1 MITLTLDW
9 HEVLWFLAGAMSGS
23 HLRWSAYEDMVNR
36 VWPQC
41 TEQERRSIFLI
52 MRRDLGYWWRPEG
65 FRGDD
70 PNLRGEGPWKA
81 AIKREQD
88 DACISH
94 AEREQARTKFKA
106 DNQGYAIDRTNPEAK
121 PRQVITDLT
130 PWRYFRQVLARF
142 DPDRQ
147 YAVTLRADSQK
158 EARTVYDDTQR
169 RGILIPRPDD
179 YCEGHRNGRLT
190 VTVRAYQWQQDYRID
205 WNKRCDPD
213 RIVSVEKMEIPDT
226 GEM

>member
-1 MITLTLDW
+1 MITLTFDW
-9 HEVLWFLAGAMSGS
+9 HEVLWFLAGAMQGS
-23 HLRWSAYEDMVNR
+23 HLRWSAYEDMVNC

-41 TEQERRSIFLI
+41 SEQERRCIFFI

-70 PNLRGEGPWKA
+70 PNLRGEGLWLA
-81 AIKREQD
+81 D
-88 DACISH
+88 D
-94 AEREQARTKFKA
+94 R
-106 DNQGYAIDRTNPEAK
+106 GYAIDRTDPDAK

-130 PWRYFRQVLARF
+130 PWMYFRQVLARF

-147 YAVTLRADSQK
+147 YAVTLRADSRK
-158 EARTVYDDTQR
+158 LADRVYKDARQ
-169 RGILIPRPDD
+169 RGILIPRDED
-179 YCEGHRNGRLT
+179 YGWKTPRSRT

-205 WNKRCDPD
+205 WNKRCDAD
-213 RIVSVEKMEIPDT
+213 RIVSVEKMEIPAT

>member
-9 HEVLWFLAGAMSGS
+9 HEILWWLSGAMSGS
-23 HLRWSAYEDMVNR
+23 HLRWSTYEDMVNR

-41 TEQERRSIFLI
+41 TEQERRSIFFV

-70 PNLRGEGPWKA
+70 PNLRGEGPWRA
-81 AIKREQD
+81 D
-88 DACISH
+88 D
-94 AEREQARTKFKA
+94 
-106 DNQGYAIDRTNPEAK
+106 QGYAIDRTDPEAK

-130 PWRYFRQVLARF
+130 PWMYFRQVLARF

-147 YAVTLRADSQK
+147 YAVTLQARSQT

-169 RGILIPRPDD
+169 RGILIPHDGD
-179 YCEGHRNGRLT
+179 YGEGHRKGRLT
-190 VTVRAYQWQQDYRID
+190 VTVRAYEWQQDYRID
-205 WNKRCDPD
+205 WNKRCDAD
-213 RIVSVEKMEIPDT
+213 RVVSVEKMEIPDT

>member
-9 HEVLWFLAGAMSGS
+9 HEVLWFLQGAMSGS

-41 TEQERRSIFLI
+41 TEQERRSIFFI

-70 PNLRGEGPWKA
+70 PNLCGEGPWKA
-81 AIKREQD
+81 ND
-88 DACISH
+88 D
-94 AEREQARTKFKA
+94 
-106 DNQGYAIDRTNPEAK
+106 GYAIDRTDPDAK
-121 PRQVITDLT
+121 PQQVITDLT
-130 PWRYFRQVLARF
+130 PWMYFRQVLARF

-147 YAVTLRADSQK
+147 YAVTLQARSQK

-169 RGILIPRPDD
+169 RGILIPRDGD
-179 YCEGHRNGRLT
+179 YGEGHRKGRLT
-190 VTVRAYQWQQDYRID
+190 VTVRAYEWQGDYRID

>member
-9 HEVLWFLAGAMSGS
+9 HEVLWFLAGAMQGS

-41 TEQERRSIFLI
+41 SEQERRCIFFV

-70 PNLRGEGPWKA
+70 PNLRGEELWKA
-81 AIKREQD
+81 ND
-88 DACISH
+88 
-94 AEREQARTKFKA
+94 
-106 DNQGYAIDRTNPEAK
+106 QGYAIDHNDPDAK

-130 PWRYFRQVLARF
+130 PWMYFRQVLARF

-147 YAVTLRADSQK
+147 YAVTLRADSRK
-158 EARTVYDDTQR
+158 LADRVYKDVRQ
-169 RGILIPRPDD
+169 RGILIPRNED
-179 YCEGHRNGRLT
+179 YCWRNPKSRT
-190 VTVRAYQWQQDYRID
+190 VTVRAYQWQGEYRID
-205 WNKRCDPD
+205 WNKRCDAD
-213 RIVSVEKMEIPDT
+213 RIVRVEHLEVNS
-226 GEM
+226 EL

>member
-1 MITLTLDW
+1 MITLTFDW
-9 HEVLWFLAGAMSGS
+9 HEVLWFLAGAMQGS
-23 HLRWSAYEDMVNR
+23 HLRWSAYEDMVNC

-41 TEQERRSIFLI
+41 SEQERRCIFFI

-70 PNLRGEGPWKA
+70 PNLRGEGLWLA
-81 AIKREQD
+81 D
-88 DACISH
+88 D
-94 AEREQARTKFKA
+94 R
-106 DNQGYAIDRTNPEAK
+106 GYAIDRTDPDAK

-130 PWRYFRQVLARF
+130 PWMYFRQVLARF

-147 YAVTLRADSQK
+147 YAVTLRADSRK
-158 EARTVYDDTQR
+158 LADRVYKDARQ
-169 RGILIPRPDD
+169 RGILIPRDED
-179 YCEGHRNGRLT
+179 YSWRNPKSRT

>member
-9 HEVLWFLAGAMSGS
+9 HEVLWFLSGAMSGS

-41 TEQERRSIFLI
+41 TEQERRSIFFV

-70 PNLRGEGPWKA
+70 ANLRGEGPW
-81 AIKREQD
+81 RD
-88 DACISH
+88 D
-94 AEREQARTKFKA
+94 
-106 DNQGYAIDRTNPEAK
+106 GYAFGCEDVAGQPVKA
-121 PRQVITDLT
+121 ITDLT
-130 PWRYFRQVLARF
+130 PWMYFRQVLARF
-142 DPDRQ
+142 NPDTQ
-147 YAVTLRADSQK
+147 YAVTLKAESFT
-158 EARTVYDDTQR
+158 ETSIVYNDAKQ
-169 RGILIPRPDD
+169 RGILIPRDED
-179 YCEGHRNGRLT
+179 YGERRRIGRRT

-226 GEM
+226 GEI

>member
-9 HEVLWFLAGAMSGS
+9 HEILWWLSGAMSGS

-41 TEQERRSIFLI
+41 TEQERRCIFLI

-81 AIKREQD
+81 D
-88 DACISH
+88 D
-94 AEREQARTKFKA
+94 
-106 DNQGYAIDRTNPEAK
+106 QGYAIDRTDPEAK
-121 PRQVITDLT
+121 PRQVISDLT
-130 PWRYFRQVLARF
+130 PWMYFRQVLARF

-147 YAVTLRADSQK
+147 YAVTLRADSRKQ
-158 EARTVYDDTQR
+158 ADTVWKDTRQ
-169 RGILIPRPDD
+169 RGILIPRDGD
-179 YCEGHRNGRLT
+179 YNSYRNPKGRT

-205 WNKRCDPD
+205 WNKRCDQD
-213 RIVSVEKMEIPDT
+213 RIVSVEKIEIPDT

>member
-1 MITLTLDW
+1 MIILTLDW
-9 HEVLWFLAGAMSGS
+9 HEILWWLSGAMSGS
-23 HLRWSAYEDMVNR
+23 HLRWSAYEDMVNS

-41 TEQERRSIFLI
+41 SEQERRCIFFI

-65 FRGDD
+65 YRGDD
-70 PNLRGEGPWKA
+70 PALRGEGPWRA
-81 AIKREQD
+81 D
-88 DACISH
+88 D
-94 AEREQARTKFKA
+94 K
-106 DNQGYAIDRTNPEAK
+106 GYAIDRDDPDAK

-130 PWRYFRQVLARF
+130 PWMYFRQVLARF

-147 YAVTLRADSQK
+147 YAVTMRADSRKQADRVYK
-158 EARTVYDDTQR
+158 DARQ
-169 RGILIPRPDD
+169 RGILIHRDED
-179 YCEGHRNGRLT
+179 YGWRNPKSRT

-205 WNKRCDPD
+205 WNKRCDQD

>member
-9 HEVLWFLAGAMSGS
+9 HEVLWFLAGAMQGS

-41 TEQERRSIFLI
+41 TEQERRSIFFV

-70 PNLRGEGPWKA
+70 PNLRGEGPWRA
-81 AIKREQD
+81 D
-88 DACISH
+88 D
-94 AEREQARTKFKA
+94 
-106 DNQGYAIDRTNPEAK
+106 QGYAIDRTDPEAK

-130 PWRYFRQVLARF
+130 PWMYFRQVLARF

-147 YAVTLRADSQK
+147 YAVTLRAESRKLAD
-158 EARTVYDDTQR
+158 RVYKDVRQ
-169 RGILIPRPDD
+169 RGILIPRDED
-179 YCEGHRNGRLT
+179 YGWKNPKSRT

-205 WNKRCDPD
+205 WNTRCDQD

-226 GEM
+226 GKM

>member
-9 HEVLWFLAGAMSGS
+9 HETLWLLQGAMSGS

-41 TEQERRSIFLI
+41 SEQERRNIFFI

-94 AEREQARTKFKA
+94 AEREQARMKFKA
-106 DNQGYAIDRTNPEAK
+106 DDDGYAIDRTDPEAK

-130 PWRYFRQVLARF
+130 PWMYFRQVLARF
-142 DPDRQ
+142 NPDAQ
-147 YAVTLRADSQK
+147 YAVTLRADSRK
-158 EARTVYDDTQR
+158 LADRVYKDTHQ
-169 RGILIPRPDD
+169 RGILIPSDED
-179 YCEGHRNGRLT
+179 YSWRNPKSRT